1 MELQKSANMR
11 VKAAFIEIPVPNLI
25 RFVCVFFLCRF
36 YGSDLKKI
44 SFKKI

>member
-25 RFVCVFFLCRF
+25 RFVCVFFYVDF
-36 YGSDLKKI
+36 MVVILKK
-44 SFKKI
+44 